1 MAQLSERNKV
11 NSHIERAKN
20 KMVEYSCGCVYLFD
34 HQIIL
39 KRICQEHETQLI
51 TYHG

>member
-1 MAQLSERNKV
+1 MAQLSERDKI
-11 NSHIERAKN
+11 NSHGERVEDKTI
-20 KMVEYSCGCVYLFD
+20 EYSCGCVYSFD